1 MRERAKIL
9 LTVFALVVFMAAPAP
24 AAQAP
29 ITIERIVA
37 KVNQEIITLSTLQDF
52 VFEEVKSLREKSKG
66 EELKRQIR
74 DIELR
79 ALDILIERLL
89 MLQRAKALKLKVE
102 DKDLESA
109 IELVMARNRLNA
121 QTFRRF
127 LKVQGSTLEEYRKRM
142 REQILMR
149 RTESIEVNIR
159 VAVSAEEIAEFYNTH
174 LEDYRKGEARKVQQ
188 LFFPVKAGSL
198 PEEVEA
204 QRKKAEEAHR
214 ASLQEGADFGELA
227 KGISEGPAAQ
237 RSGVLGFVRKG
248 EVFPEFEKALFALAS
263 GEASKPVKTR
273 AGFHVLR
280 VMEIN
285 PGELT
290 PLEEVSPKIRAQLFK
305 EKRAKRRREWI
316 ANLKR
321 SAFLEVN
328 HTPNGSAGRAAAAN
342 RGKLADLFRN
352 VREQVTLRLVG
363 VELLEPAELLGKE
376 SLFWSYGAKRD
387 DPRWESE
394 RLKVNDKNRL
404 TPDALDALP
413 VENREIVNPDP
424 AANIFLYEYNYL
436 LPNRYLGSLDLAN
449 VIKAYSQNPKRK
461 RFLFITESRS
471 ARLEFEIRTEKTR
484 SILADT
490 QEISQ

>member
-1 MRERAKIL
+1 MRERAKVL
-9 LTVFALVVFMAAPAP
+9 LTVFALVVFMASPAP
-24 AAQAP
+24 AAPAA

-37 KVNQEIITLSTLQDF
+37 KINQEIITLSTLQDF
-52 VFEEVKSLREKSKG
+52 VFEEVKNLRGKYKG
-66 EELKRQIR
+66 EELERQIR

-79 ALDILIERLL
+79 ALDVLIERMLV
-89 MLQRAKALKLKVE
+89 LQRAKDLKLKVG

-109 IELVMARNRLNA
+109 IELVMARNRLNV

-127 LKVQGSTLEEYRKRM
+127 LKVQGTTLEEYRKRM
-142 REQILMR
+142 RDQILAR
-149 RTESIEVNIR
+149 RAESIEVNIR
-159 VAVSAEEIAEFYNTH
+159 VTVNEEEIAEFYKNH
-174 LEDYRKGEARKVQQ
+174 IEDYRKGEARKVQQ

-214 ASLQEGADFGELA
+214 ASLQEGADFGGLA
-227 KGISEGPAAQ
+227 KRISEGPAAQ
-237 RSGVLGFVRKG
+237 RGGVLGFVKKG

-263 GEASKPVKTR
+263 GKVSEPVKTR

-280 VMEIN
+280 VMEVK
-285 PGELT
+285 PGILT
-290 PLEEVSPKIRAQLFK
+290 PLEEISPKIRGRLFK

-316 ANLKR
+316 ATLKR

-328 HTPNGSAGRAAAAN
+328 YTPNSSAGRAAAAN
-342 RGKLADLFRN
+342 RGELADLFRN

-363 VELLEPAELLGKE
+363 VELLKPVELLGKE

-394 RLKVNDKNRL
+394 RLKVNDKNL
-404 TPDALDALP
+404 LVPDALDALP

-436 LPNRYLGSLDLAN
+436 LPNKYLGTLSLAN
-449 VIKAYSQNPKRK
+449 VIKAYSLNPKKK
-461 RFLFITESRS
+461 RFSFLTESKS
-471 ARLEFEIRTEKTR
+471 ARFEFEIRTEKTR